1 MCCCPQLV
9 IVYNFKTLVCA
20 RFQEK
25 YTFLLV
31 ASFMTYMHKG
41 RPWQINYGND
51 LFRSIQML
59 PTEFSFTNFRVA
71 TNKISI
77 SIGYVQLFVH

>member
-31 ASFMTYMHKG
+31 ASFMTHMHKG
-41 RPWQINYGND
+41 RPWQVNYGND
-51 LFRSIQML
+51 LLRLIKLVILDILRQI
-59 PTEFSFTNFRVA
+59 
-71 TNKISI
+71 NKK
-77 SIGYVQLFVH
+77 VK